1 MAAQR
6 NALGKGLS
14 ALLGDAND
22 LQPKNAPVEAAPHKA
37 SVLTYEIPISE
48 IEPNPFQP
56 RTEFD
61 PEALNEL
68 AESIKNV
75 GIIQPLTVR
84 QLSARKYQIISGERR
99 FRAAKK
105 AGLKSV
111 PAYVRQAGDTDM
123 LEMAIV
129 ENIQRQDLDPI
140 ETALSFRRLMEECNL
155 TQESMAD
162 RVGKKRA
169 SVANSLRLL
178 KLPAEIQKALR
189 TGAISVGHAKVLLSL
204 AEEDSQLAFC
214 EKTVL
219 GDLSVRALEEAI
231 ERFNAEKE
239 SVKENK
245 KQNLSDNYYRLL
257 EVMGKYFKN
266 RISLKTLPNGSGK
279 LTIKFADESE
289 LARFLQDLEGNNF

>member
-22 LQPKNAPVEAAPHKA
+22 IQQKNTAVEAAPRKA
-37 SVLTYEIPISE
+37 SVLTYEIPVSE
-48 IEPNPFQP
+48 IDPNPFQP

-61 PEALNEL
+61 PEALKEL

-84 QLSARKYQIISGERR
+84 QISPRKYQIISGERR
-99 FRAAKK
+99 FRAAGM

-111 PAYVRQAGDTDM
+111 PAYIRQAGDTDM
-123 LEMAIV
+123 LEMAII

-140 ETALSFRRLMEECNL
+140 ETALSFQRLMEECNL

-189 TGAISVGHAKVLLSL
+189 MGTISVGHAKVLLSL
-204 AEEDSQLAFC
+204 PDEDSQLDFC
-214 EKTVL
+214 EKTIL
-219 GDLSVRALEEAI
+219 EGLSVRALEDKI
-231 ERFNAEKE
+231 EKYNADKNTT
-239 SVKENK
+239 KENK

-266 RISLKTLPNGSGK
+266 RISLKTSPNGSGRM
-279 LTIKFADESE
+279 TIKFADDNE